1 MNLNDELTNYE
12 NQQKIKGKIFF
23 MGEEYHNLRKNLCD
37 KISKINS
44 VANING
50 KGRDD
55 LTYDI
60 LVSAEG
66 LLTTIT
72 DSQSKSVRQV
82 A

>member
-1 MNLNDELTNYE
+1 MIGEQYHSLRRELCE
-12 NQQKIKGKIFF
+12 
-23 MGEEYHNLRKNLCD
+23 

-55 LTYDI
+55 LSYDI
-60 LVSAEG
+60 LLAAES

-82 A
+82 AEKIRETFGQLR

>member
-1 MNLNDELTNYE
+1 M
-12 NQQKIKGKIFF
+12 I
-23 MGEEYHNLRKNLCD
+23 GEKYHSLRRTLCE

-55 LTYDI
+55 LSYDI
-60 LVSAEG
+60 LLAAEG

-82 A
+82 AEKIRETFGQLR